1 MRLPHRIKLDID
13 QEYYNLIPAQQGDT
27 ARVLNFQILNNN
39 IPFSLEN
46 KTVRAR
52 IKKPDGNVC
61 YNDMEII
68 NASAGECDLKLTN
81 QILIKPGMC
90 KVQLEIMEN
99 GEILSTIIFAIFIRE
114 SIDVKDAAESTNEFT
129 ALENGIIKLDE
140 WDKYFK
146 ETSGA
151 IEEKYTERLNGID
164 SSLEEN
170 AKLIK
175 CTDGEAIT
183 LEIASYSSSG
193 FKIKF
198 PRGILEITQPIYVC
212 EGAEID
218 FNYCTIKRKTG
229 TTPFDM
235 IKTTNPIAGFTGL
248 KLKNLIIDGNKD
260 IDNLT
265 PVTPAHRFS
274 GLRLDKV
281 KDFYLEN
288 ITVTGTV
295 NAENKSSDGFPA
307 SGIFFVNCEGEAHNI
322 NGYNNDRTAIF
333 LWNSNVQIYGGVT
346 HDNKGSGISSDNS
359 DYSGYFNLVS
369 YNNEYSNISINGLYS
384 KASNILTYNSKYSG
398 LNVGHNGY
406 PSDFSQINNIISYN
420 NAYEG
425 YTIGGSKFVQ
435 SNNIE
440 TFGNT
445 RHNIR
450 IFDGSSNCKLLN
462 INSHKSGD
470 GFGVFFETGIGHM
483 IDNASVNSNAEMGI
497 YCQENTGVNIGNN
510 VECNNNGQKTKTG
523 SGIVLNKVLNANIGT
538 VTCCDTQTEQ
548 TQESGIWCAS
558 SRNVI
563 INQPKLKGNK
573 TYDIRMTGENI
584 NLKRYIETEPMPL
597 VSENDWI
604 VTARYERTIDNTVI
618 IQGFVNGGS
627 PKTVCST
634 LPVGFRPDST
644 MKFTSYKNDNSIG
657 VIQINPNGEITPLSF
672 NDLQSFSISF
682 KQRS

>member
-1 MRLPHRIKLDID
+1 
-13 QEYYNLIPAQQGDT
+13 
-27 ARVLNFQILNNN
+27 
-39 IPFSLEN
+39 
-46 KTVRAR
+46 
-52 IKKPDGNVC
+52 
-61 YNDMEII
+61 
-68 NASAGECDLKLTN
+68 
-81 QILIKPGMC
+81 
-90 KVQLEIMEN
+90 
-99 GEILSTIIFAIFIRE
+99 
-114 SIDVKDAAESTNEFT
+114 
-129 ALENGIIKLDE
+129 
-140 WDKYFK
+140 
-146 ETSGA
+146 
-151 IEEKYTERLNGID
+151 
-164 SSLEEN
+164 
-170 AKLIK
+170 
-175 CTDGEAIT
+175 
-183 LEIASYSSSG
+183 
-193 FKIKF
+193 
-198 PRGILEITQPIYVC
+198 
-212 EGAEID
+212 
-218 FNYCTIKRKTG
+218 
-229 TTPFDM
+229 M
-235 IKTTNPIAGFTGL
+235 IKTANPIAGFTGL

>member
-1 MRLPHRIKLDID
+1 MKFLNRINLKINEDFYDRIKVK
-13 QEYYNLIPAQQGDT
+13 QNDT
-27 ARVLNFQILNNN
+27 ARYLLFNLLDNGV
-39 IPFSLEN
+39 PFSLEN
-46 KTVRAR
+46 KTVRVYGV
-52 IKKPDGNVC
+52 KPDGTKVFN
-61 YNDMEII
+61 NLTII
-68 NASAGECDLKLTN
+68 NAAKGLAELQLTTQMLVKPGCLKLELVIYEATD
-81 QILIKPGMC
+81 
-90 KVQLEIMEN
+90 
-99 GEILSTIIFAIFIRE
+99 ILSTTKFDIDIISCIRDDGAI
-114 SIDVKDAAESTNEFT
+114 ESTNEFS
-129 ALENGIIKLDE
+129 ALTLGLSKLDE

-146 ETSGA
+146 ETSGK
-151 IEEKYTERLNGID
+151 IEEKYTERLSGLAT
-164 SSLEEN
+164 SLEEN

-235 IKTTNPIAGFTGL
+235 IKTANPIAGFTGL

>member
-1 MRLPHRIKLDID
+1 MKYLREVKVDLSK
-13 QEYYNLIPAQQGDT
+13 NLH
-27 ARVLNFQILNNN
+27 NN
-39 IPFSLEN
+39 IQVKQSDNARYLLFRILDNGVPFSLEN
-46 KTVRAR
+46 KNVRCFG
-52 IKKPDGNVC
+52 KKPDGKEI
-61 YNDMEII
+61 YNDMSIT
-68 NASAGECDLKLTN
+68 NATKGECELRLTSGALSAPG
-81 QILIKPGMC
+81 IL
-90 KVQLEIMEN
+90 QLEIEIKEN
-99 GEILSTIIFAIFIRE
+99 ENTISTFILDVDIKKSLRSNSSIE
-114 SIDVKDAAESTNEFT
+114 SSNEFT
-129 ALENGIIKLDE
+129 ALENGITKLDE

-164 SSLEEN
+164 SSLEKN

-235 IKTTNPIAGFTGL
+235 IKTANPIAGFTGL

-440 TFGNT
+440 TFVNT

>member
-1 MRLPHRIKLDID
+1 MKYPKRVNVDLSKNLHESIQVKQRDNARHLLFRILD
-13 QEYYNLIPAQQGDT
+13 NG
-27 ARVLNFQILNNN
+27 V
-39 IPFSLEN
+39 PFDLSN
-46 KTVRAR
+46 KTVRVFG
-52 IKKPDGNVC
+52 KKADGKEI
-61 YNDMEII
+61 YNDMSIT
-68 NASAGECDLKLTN
+68 NATKGECELRLTSGALSASG
-81 QILIKPGMC
+81 IL
-90 KVQLEIMEN
+90 QLEIEVKEN
-99 GEILSTIIFAIFIRE
+99 EDILSTFLLDV
-114 SIDVKDAAESTNEFT
+114 DVKMSIRSNNGIESSNEFT
-129 ALENGIIKLDE
+129 ALENGIIKLDK

-146 ETSGA
+146 ETSGQ
-151 IEEKYTERLNGID
+151 IEQKYTVELNNVK

-235 IKTTNPIAGFTGL
+235 IKTANPIAGFTGL

-295 NAENKSSDGFPA
+295 NSENKSSDGFPA

-604 VTARYERTIDNTVI
+604 ITARYERTIGNTVI

-657 VIQINPNGEITPLSF
+657 VIQINSNGEIIPLSF

>member
-1 MRLPHRIKLDID
+1 MKYLREVKVDLSK
-13 QEYYNLIPAQQGDT
+13 NLH
-27 ARVLNFQILNNN
+27 NN
-39 IPFSLEN
+39 IQVKQSDNARYLLFRILDNGVPFSLEN
-46 KTVRAR
+46 KNVRCFG
-52 IKKPDGNVC
+52 KKPDGKEI
-61 YNDMEII
+61 YNDMSIT
-68 NASAGECDLKLTN
+68 NATKGECELRLTSGALSAPG
-81 QILIKPGMC
+81 IL
-90 KVQLEIMEN
+90 QLEIEIKEN
-99 GEILSTIIFAIFIRE
+99 ENTISTFILDVDIKKSLRSNSSIE
-114 SIDVKDAAESTNEFT
+114 SSNEFT
-129 ALENGIIKLDE
+129 ALENGITKLDE

-164 SSLEEN
+164 SSLEKN

-218 FNYCTIKRKTG
+218 WNYVCIKRKQG
-229 TTPFDM
+229 ATPFDM
-235 IKTTNPIAGFTGL
+235 IKSSNPNTGSSNL
-248 KLKNLIIDGNKD
+248 IMKNLIIDGNKD
-260 IDNLT
+260 ADNLSPTT
-265 PVTPAHRFS
+265 PTHRFS

>member
-1 MRLPHRIKLDID
+1 MKFLNRINLKINEDFYDRIKVK
-13 QEYYNLIPAQQGDT
+13 QNDT
-27 ARVLNFQILNNN
+27 ARYLLFNLLDNGV
-39 IPFSLEN
+39 PFSLEN
-46 KTVRAR
+46 KTVRVYGV
-52 IKKPDGNVC
+52 KPDGTKVFN
-61 YNDMEII
+61 NLTII
-68 NASAGECDLKLTN
+68 NAAKGLAELQLTTQMLVKPGCLKLELVIYEVTD
-81 QILIKPGMC
+81 
-90 KVQLEIMEN
+90 
-99 GEILSTIIFAIFIRE
+99 ILSTTKFDIDIISCIRDDGAI
-114 SIDVKDAAESTNEFT
+114 ESTNEFS
-129 ALENGIIKLDE
+129 ALTLGLSKLDE

-146 ETSGA
+146 ETSGK
-151 IEEKYTERLNGID
+151 IEEKYTERLSGLAT
-164 SSLEEN
+164 SLEEN

-235 IKTTNPIAGFTGL
+235 IKTANPIAGFTGL

>member
-1 MRLPHRIKLDID
+1 MKFSKKVDID
-13 QEYYNLIPAQQGDT
+13 VSKDLYNPMQVKQSDN
-27 ARVLNFQILNNN
+27 ARYLLFRILDNGV
-39 IPFSLEN
+39 PFDLTG
-46 KTVRAR
+46 KTVRFFG
-52 IKKPDGNVC
+52 KKPDGKEI
-61 YNDMEII
+61 YNDMTIT
-68 NASAGECDLKLTN
+68 SATKGECELRLTSGALSTPG
-81 QILIKPGMC
+81 IL
-90 KVQLEIMEN
+90 QLEIEIKEN
-99 GEILSTIIFAIFIRE
+99 ENTISTFILDVDIKKSLRSNSSIE
-114 SIDVKDAAESTNEFT
+114 SSNEFT
-129 ALENGIIKLDE
+129 ALENGITKLDE

-164 SSLEEN
+164 SSLEKN

-235 IKTTNPIAGFTGL
+235 IKTANPIAGFTGL

>member
-1 MRLPHRIKLDID
+1 MKFLRTINLDINED
-13 QEYYNLIPAQQGDT
+13 FYDLIKVKQNDT
-27 ARVLNFQILNNN
+27 ARYLLFNLLDNGV
-39 IPFSLEN
+39 PFSLEN
-46 KTVRAR
+46 KTVRVYGL
-52 IKKPDGNVC
+52 KPDGTKVLN
-61 YNDMEII
+61 NLIII
-68 NASAGECDLKLTN
+68 NATRGLAELQLTTQMLVKPGCLKLELVIYEATD
-81 QILIKPGMC
+81 
-90 KVQLEIMEN
+90 V
-99 GEILSTIIFAIFIRE
+99 LSTTKFDINIISCLRDDEAI
-114 SIDVKDAAESTNEFT
+114 ESTNEFS
-129 ALENGIIKLDE
+129 ALTLGLSKLDE

-164 SSLEEN
+164 ASLEEN

-235 IKTTNPIAGFTGL
+235 IKTANPIAGFTGL

-618 IQGFVNGGS
+618 I
-627 PKTVCST
+627 
-634 LPVGFRPDST
+634 
-644 MKFTSYKNDNSIG
+644 
-657 VIQINPNGEITPLSF
+657 
-672 NDLQSFSISF
+672 
-682 KQRS
+682 

>member
-1 MRLPHRIKLDID
+1 MKYLREVKVDLSK
-13 QEYYNLIPAQQGDT
+13 NLH
-27 ARVLNFQILNNN
+27 NN
-39 IPFSLEN
+39 IQVKQSDNARYLLFRILDNGVPFSLEN
-46 KTVRAR
+46 KNVRCFG
-52 IKKPDGNVC
+52 KKPDGKEI
-61 YNDMEII
+61 YNDMSIT
-68 NASAGECDLKLTN
+68 NATKGECELRLTSGALSAPG
-81 QILIKPGMC
+81 IL
-90 KVQLEIMEN
+90 QLEIEIKEN
-99 GEILSTIIFAIFIRE
+99 ENTISTFILDVDIKKSLRSNSSIE
-114 SIDVKDAAESTNEFT
+114 SSNEFT
-129 ALENGIIKLDE
+129 ALENGITKLDE

-164 SSLEEN
+164 SSLEKN

-235 IKTTNPIAGFTGL
+235 IKTANPIAGFTGL

>member
-1 MRLPHRIKLDID
+1 MKFLRKINLEINKDL
-13 QEYYNLIPAQQGDT
+13 YNPIQVKQNDT
-27 ARVLNFQILNNN
+27 ARYLLFNLLDNGV
-39 IPFSLEN
+39 PFSLEN
-46 KTVRAR
+46 KTVRVYGV
-52 IKKPDGNVC
+52 KPDGTKVFN
-61 YNDMEII
+61 NLTII
-68 NASAGECDLKLTN
+68 NAARGLAELQLTTQMLVKPGCLKLELVIYEATD
-81 QILIKPGMC
+81 
-90 KVQLEIMEN
+90 
-99 GEILSTIIFAIFIRE
+99 ILSTTKFD
-114 SIDVKDAAESTNEFT
+114 IDVIASLRDDAAIESTNEFS
-129 ALENGIIKLDE
+129 ALTLGLSKLDE

-151 IEEKYTERLNGID
+151 FEEKYTERLNGID
-164 SSLEEN
+164 ASLEEN

-229 TTPFDM
+229 TAPFDM
-235 IKTTNPIAGFTGL
+235 IKTANPTAGFTGL

-483 IDNASVNSNAEMGI
+483 IDNASVNLNAEMGI

-604 VTARYERTIDNTVI
+604 ITARYERTIDNTVI

-657 VIQINPNGEITPLSF
+657 IIQINPNGEITPLSF